1 MDVLTVITTIA
12 GIIIASAGI
21 IIATGSYV
29 YTAKSFHN
37 QRKQYEEEKKER
49 EKERKE
55 DREEIEK
62 ERLEKK
68 EERTIRGKEKQL
80 HAFASTVFADDGG
93 YHFPLAMRGYENNKE
108 NIWVVLD
115 HIYKN
120 KDLITQSNKLL
131 SLWPITKSINDIYET
146 DEKVRKYYGMKEPA
160 PLYQDV

>member
-1 MDVLTVITTIA
+1 MDVNSIINSIITIA
-12 GIIIASAGI
+12 GIIIAS
-21 IIATGSYV
+21 GSYV

-55 DREEIEK
+55 YREEIEK

-68 EERTIRGKEKQL
+68 EERTIRGKEKRL
-80 HAFASTVFADDGG
+80 HAFASMVFANDRDL
-93 YHFPLAMRGYENNKE
+93 FPLAMRGYEYNKE

-120 KDLITQSNKLL
+120 KNLITQSNKLL
-131 SLWPITKSINDIYET
+131 SYWPITKSINDIYET
-146 DEKVRKYYGMKEPA
+146 DEQVRKYYGMKEPA